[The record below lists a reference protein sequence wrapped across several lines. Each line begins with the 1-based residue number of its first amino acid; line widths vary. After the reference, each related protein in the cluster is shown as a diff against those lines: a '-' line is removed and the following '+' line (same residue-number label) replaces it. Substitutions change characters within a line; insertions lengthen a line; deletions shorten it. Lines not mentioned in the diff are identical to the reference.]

1 MSSECEA
8 RGNDFVLES
17 SLIYWTEVNIL
28 PRAEPATRA
37 DFSNN
42 SKLNISGVVL
52 LTMSFLGGTP
62 VECTLHPKL
71 WNDNYTKIAMDD
83 DDEPPDDE
91 FSMYQNRNMSELV
104 IT

>member
-1 MSSECEA
+1 
-8 RGNDFVLES
+8 
-17 SLIYWTEVNIL
+17 
-28 PRAEPATRA
+28 
-37 DFSNN
+37 
-42 SKLNISGVVL
+42 
-52 LTMSFLGGTP
+52 MSFLGRTP

-71 WNDNYTKIAMDD
+71 WNDNYTSEIAMDD

>member
-1 MSSECEA
+1 MAALAGDLSKQILGHSESVKAFRPWWDNLEDQILY
-8 RGNDFVLES
+8 GFVL
-17 SLIYWTEVNIL
+17 T
-28 PRAEPATRA
+28 
-37 DFSNN
+37 
-42 SKLNISGVVL
+42 GVVL

-91 FSMYQNRNMSELV
+91 FS
-104 IT
+104 I

>member
-1 MSSECEA
+1 
-8 RGNDFVLES
+8 
-17 SLIYWTEVNIL
+17 
-28 PRAEPATRA
+28 
-37 DFSNN
+37 
-42 SKLNISGVVL
+42 
-52 LTMSFLGGTP
+52 MSFLGGTP

-91 FSMYQNRNMSELV
+91 FSIYQNRNMSELV